1 MFRQS
6 AMTITSLNIA
16 DGTIK
21 KRWRPKCRPI
31 YMVLLLLGLLV
42 LALIIAY
49 FLGAFDKEPKTAVL
63 VPPNPTKQLPP
74 SPSKLHTFQKAA
86 VCADA
91 PVCAE
96 IGKNI
101 LERNGSAV
109 DAAIAALFCNGVV
122 NMQSMGLG
130 GGFLM
135 TIYIRESKTAVTLD
149 AREAAPLN
157 ATADMFKNE
166 NESKYSGRAIGVPG
180 ELRGYRAAHEKYGRL
195 PWNELV
201 EPTVELCERGY
212 HMSGPQFEVLNKI
225 RNDSNLR
232 DWFFDANGK
241 FKPAGSLIKPKK
253 LCDTLKIIAGSDGDE
268 LYNGTLSKMLLK
280 DIQDLGG
287 IITEE
292 DLQSYTP
299 KWRDPVSVDL
309 NAGGH
314 LYSIPP
320 PGSGLLLAFILNILD
335 GYNFTRDSLADANKT
350 VLTYHRIIEA
360 FKFAYARRTELGDI
374 DFVNITTL
382 LQNLT
387 SNDYARDIRGK
398 ILDNTTHLN
407 PEDYGAVF
415 FNKEDHGTAH
425 ISVLAPN
432 GDAVSVT
439 STVNIFFGC
448 GVTSQSTGIILND
461 VMDDF
466 SSPNFPNYFN
476 LPGSPNNAIEPGK
489 RALSSMTPSIIT
501 DQNGDVRMVIGAS
514 GGTKITTAIALVVM
528 RHLWFG
534 DNIKEA
540 VDAPRIHH
548 QMYPMEI
555 NYEYGNLQQVISGL
569 QKLGHN
575 TTRYS
580 ERGSIVCA
588 LIVQNGTII
597 ANSDYRKGG
606 DVYGI

>member
-1 MFRQS
+1 MLLFG
-6 AMTITSLNIA
+6 ILIIA
-16 DGTIK
+16 I
-21 KRWRPKCRPI
+21 
-31 YMVLLLLGLLV
+31 
-42 LALIIAY
+42 IIAY
-49 FLGAFDKEPKTAVL
+49 FLGAFEKTTQKTTVL
-63 VPPNPTKQLPP
+63 VPPNPQKPLPP
-74 SPSKLHTFQKAA
+74 SSSKLHRFQKAA

-109 DAAIAALFCNGVV
+109 DAAIATLFCNGVV

-135 TIYIRESKTAVTLD
+135 TIYIRDSKTAVTLD
-149 AREAAPLN
+149 ARESAPLN
-157 ATADMFKNE
+157 ATANMFKNE
-166 NESKYSGRAIGVPG
+166 NESKYSGLAVGVPG
-180 ELRGYRAAHEKYGRL
+180 ELRGYWVAHEKYGTL
-195 PWNELV
+195 PWKELV
-201 EPTVELCERGY
+201 QPTIDLCERGY
-212 HMSGPQFEVLNKI
+212 NMTVPQFDVLNKI

-232 DWFFDANGK
+232 EWFFDANGK
-241 FKPAGSLIKPKK
+241 FKPAGSLIMPKK
-253 LCDTLKIIAGSDGDE
+253 LCDTLKIIADSDGNE
-268 LYNGTLSKMLLK
+268 LYNGTLSKMLLQDIK
-280 DIQDLGG
+280 DMGG

-292 DLQSYTP
+292 DLQNYTP

-309 NAGGH
+309 NGGDH

-320 PGSGLLLAFILNILD
+320 PGSGILLAFVLNILD
-335 GYNFTRDSLADANKT
+335 GYNFTRDSINNINKT

-360 FKFAYARRTELGDI
+360 FKFAYAKRTELGDT

-387 SNDYARDIRGK
+387 SNDYARDIRNK

-407 PEDYGAVF
+407 PADYGAVF
-415 FNKEDHGTAH
+415 YNREDHGTAH

-439 STVNIFFGC
+439 STVNIFFGN
-448 GVTSQSTGIILND
+448 GVTSESTGIILNNG
-461 VMDDF
+461 MDDF
-466 SSPNFPNYFN
+466 SSPNFPNYFE
-476 LPGSPNNAIEPGK
+476 LPGSPNNAIAPSK
-489 RALSSMTPSIIT
+489 RSLSSMTPTIIT

-514 GGTKITTAIALVVM
+514 GGTKITTSIALVIM
-528 RHLWFG
+528 RNLWFG

-548 QMYPMEI
+548 QLYPMEI
-555 NYEYGNLQQVISGL
+555 SYEYGNLQQIVGGL
-569 QKLGHN
+569 EKLGHN

-580 ERGSIVCA
+580 DRGSIICA